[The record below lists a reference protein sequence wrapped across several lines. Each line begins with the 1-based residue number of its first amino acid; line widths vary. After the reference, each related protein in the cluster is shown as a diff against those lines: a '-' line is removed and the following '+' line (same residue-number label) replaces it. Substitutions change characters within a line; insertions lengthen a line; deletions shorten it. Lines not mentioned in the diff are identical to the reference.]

1 MSLKDIVGTGII
13 YGSKLNDLFNY
24 AKEQKF
30 AIPSVCIS
38 NISTINAALETAQSL
53 NSPIIL
59 QISHHSSHYI
69 AGFGFDNQD
78 HRASVKGSIS
88 AALHVHTIADMY
100 NIPIVLHTDHA
111 NKEKLPWIDELISFA
126 EDFCKIYNK
135 PLFSSHMIDLSEET
149 LEENIKT
156 SIKYFQ
162 KLKKLNMGIEVEL
175 GASNPNIVDC
185 DKNSNKIDNSKIYTL
200 PCDVEEFYKELIK
213 IDNNF
218 LLSVAFG
225 NQYGIQT
232 PGTTLLNPM
241 VLDNIQKYIAQKFET
256 QHKPL
261 NLVFHGGS
269 GAMQSEILETINYG
283 IVKYNIDTDLQWAFW
298 NGVRKY
304 YLANEPYLKGQIGNP
319 EGADKPNK
327 SKYDPRTWLRYAQN
341 SFKERL
347 LKTYEDLNCVNI
359 L

>member
-13 YGSKLNDLFNY
+13 YGHKLNDLFNY
-24 AKEQKF
+24 AKEHKF

-38 NISTINAALETAQSL
+38 NISTINAALETAQNL

-59 QISHHSSHYI
+59 QVSHHSSHYI
-69 AGFGFDNQD
+69 AGFGFDNKD
-78 HRASVKGSIS
+78 HIASVKGSIS
-88 AALHVHTIADMY
+88 AAFHVHTIADMY
-100 NIPIVLHTDHA
+100 DIPIVLHTDHA
-111 NKEKLPWIDELISFA
+111 NKEKLPWIDELINYA
-126 EDFCKIYNK
+126 EKFSNLYKK
-135 PLFSSHMIDLSEET
+135 PLFSSHMIDLSEEPI
-149 LEENIKT
+149 EENIEK

-175 GASNPNIVDC
+175 GPSQPHNQECNKD
-185 DKNSNKIDNSKIYTL
+185 SNKIDNSKIYTL
-200 PCDVEEFYKELIK
+200 PCDVEKFYNELIK

-256 QHKPL
+256 SSKPL

-269 GAMQSEILETINYG
+269 GAMQNDIFESISFG
-283 IVKYNIDTDLQWAFW
+283 VVKYNIDTDLQWAFW

-304 YLANEPYLKGQIGNP
+304 YLANEAYLKGQIGNP

-327 SKYDPRTWLRYAQN
+327 SKYDPRTWLRFAQT

-347 LKTYEDLNCVNI
+347 VKTFENLNCINV